1 MSGRVSAEDAG
12 DASALMCPSSR
23 CEPGA
28 SLIAILDEGRLAHIT
43 PALPVNEAFVA
54 SAREHGSPEARMR
67 FASPCLKAGCAQWT
81 GSSCGIIEQ
90 VVAAEIGPSGGRL
103 PRCAIR
109 PSCRWYAQEGAAA
122 CRACPLVVTDA
133 REAPARTAVDGVR
146 SL

>member
-1 MSGRVSAEDAG
+1 MTRRLGAEDAG
-12 DASALMCPSSR
+12 DASALTCPSSR

-28 SLIAILDEGRLAHIT
+28 SLIAIVGDDGRLAHVT
-43 PALPVNEAFVA
+43 PALTVDEAFVEA
-54 SAREHGSPEARMR
+54 AAQHGSPEARMR
-67 FASPCLKAGCAQWT
+67 FASPCLEAGCAQWT

-90 VVAAEIGPSGGRL
+90 VMAAGIGPAGGRL

-133 REAPARTAVDGVR
+133 TEGAAQARA
-146 SL
+146 S